1 MKKSY
6 QGSCH
11 CGRVQF
17 EVTADVDHVRVCD
30 CSICCK
36 RGALN
41 FRVEEADFKL
51 KTPLKDLS
59 VYQWGSH
66 TAKDYFCP
74 CCGILPPFR
83 RPSHPTLAEREKGVA
98 QISGWAVNVRCLE
111 KDRPSHDSPKAD
123 LRQPAVAY
131 ANILN

>member
-1 MKKSY
+1 MKKFY

-30 CSICCK
+30 CSICRK

-51 KTPLKDLS
+51 KTPLNDLS

-66 TAKDYFCP
+66 AAKDYFCP